1 MLAAK
6 KKNEEAE
13 KAKQAKKD
21 SIAAEEAKQAQIAAE
36 KKAEKERIAAEEA
49 EQARVAAEEA
59 EQARVAAEE
68 AEQARVAAEEAEQAR
83 VAAAEAEQARV
94 AAEEAEQARVAAEE
108 AEQARLAALRIK
120 ISNIESK
127 IKNLNIDDKLNK
139 EITEIQNDI
148 DKIKQD
154 PLSKEI
160 KGTNL
165 YQLQI
170 DIVQEKIESKKDE
183 LKKIMIKDIEERINN
198 LNVIS
203 KTSSKYKNILTDI
216 TTNILLLNDT
226 KSLQQKLED
235 KLNENADMGD
245 FNRIKESLKKFFVI
259 DEEVPFS
266 SKERGKEFKN
276 TRFDK
281 PYDINVIYDIMEMI
295 KNRINNNE
303 RVKAIFESMIR
314 EIEETQKLLKNIRN
328 DINVSQK
335 VKNEVIG
342 LFEKV
347 VVVKNNIKN
356 EMNSEN
362 QMRRSMAFLNL
373 SAGNDS
379 RKFAMGLRT
388 QIQELEKLYKKPE
401 VLGIKLSLIKKR
413 PEITEKL
420 NDEDKYALI
429 SLINEKLKE
438 VNYSY
443 DETELDKEAF
453 NWVER
458 AEQERTEAGKNKK
471 KNKKGKTKK
480 KKK

>member
-1 MLAAK
+1 M
-6 KKNEEAE
+6 
-13 KAKQAKKD
+13 
-21 SIAAEEAKQAQIAAE
+21 
-36 KKAEKERIAAEEA
+36 
-49 EQARVAAEEA
+49 
-59 EQARVAAEE
+59 
-68 AEQARVAAEEAEQAR
+68 
-83 VAAAEAEQARV
+83 
-94 AAEEAEQARVAAEE
+94 
-108 AEQARLAALRIK
+108 AALRIK